1 MDIPIF
7 IETVQSVRTIKK
19 DLSGKMVKISGIRAL
34 KSKGLTYYYVVVDT
48 PIIPPAPHFF
58 TTLKEAQSDFA
69 KMCKKHKNATITL
82 GKHDGDTNRTS
93 TVSVQHTT
101 VKTGRRLFGRW

>member
-1 MDIPIF
+1 MA
-7 IETVQSVRTIKK
+7 
-19 DLSGKMVKISGIRAL
+19 KISGIRAL

-93 TVSVQHTT
+93 TVSIQHTT